1 MTLDKF
7 CYKVEIV
14 ITTINFFQ
22 FFRLWKYCKVLK
34 LTQIYNCKICGTN
47 LSGEIEKKI
56 LIGYLPSMRVVDDYN
71 DDEASN
77 YM

>member
-47 LSGEIEKKI
+47 LSGEIEKKNSDWI
-56 LIGYLPSMRVVDDYN
+56 LAF
-71 DDEASN
+71 DEGGRWL
-77 YM
+77 